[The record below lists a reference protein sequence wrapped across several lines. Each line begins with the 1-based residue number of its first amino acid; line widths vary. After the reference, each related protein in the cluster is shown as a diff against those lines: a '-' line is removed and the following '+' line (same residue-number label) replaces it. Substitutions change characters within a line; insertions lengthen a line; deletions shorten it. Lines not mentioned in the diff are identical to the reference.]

1 MEAFLHDI
9 RKRKCKNVLQTSQK
23 IINEIRKV
31 VIGKDLVVA
40 KVFMAMLAKGHI
52 LIEDIPGVGKT
63 TLALAFSRVLALDY
77 KRVQFTPDT
86 MPSDVTGFSV
96 YNKQTG
102 QFDYKPGAAMCNL
115 FLADEINR
123 TSTKTQAAL
132 LEVMEE
138 GGVTVDGVT
147 HPVPQPYTVI
157 ATQNPIGSA
166 GTQLLPESQLDRFM
180 ICLKMGYPD
189 LASEVNILKG
199 RHNTDPLL
207 NLTPIAAKEDIAA
220 MQQAVAN
227 VHLTDSMYTYMVR
240 LADATRHH
248 PAVEL
253 GVSPRGTLALVS
265 MAKAYAF
272 LLGRDY
278 VIPEDVQGV
287 LFDTCAHRLILSP
300 QARINHLAPQK
311 ILEKILAETP
321 LPPIQQRR
329 TT

>member
-1 MEAFLHDI
+1 MCET
-9 RKRKCKNVLQTSQK
+9 VLQTSQK

-147 HPVPQPYTVI
+147 HTVPQPYTVI

-180 ICLKMGYPD
+180 ICLTMGYPD
-189 LASEVNILKG
+189 LASEINILKG
-199 RHNTDPLL
+199 RHNTDPLQ
-207 NLTPIAAKEDIAA
+207 NLSPIAAKEDIAA
-220 MQQAVAN
+220 MQQAVSN
-227 VHLTDSMYTYMVR
+227 VHLADSLYNYIVR

-248 PAVEL
+248 PAVQL
-253 GVSPRGTLALVS
+253 GVSPRGTLAVVS

-278 VIPEDVQGV
+278 VVPEDVQGI
-287 LFDTCAHRLILSP
+287 LSDTCAHRLILSP
-300 QARINHLAPQK
+300 QAKFNHLAPQK

-329 TT
+329 AT

>member
-1 MEAFLHDI
+1 M
-9 RKRKCKNVLQTSQK
+9 LQTSQK

-180 ICLKMGYPD
+180 ICLTMGYPD

-248 PAVEL
+248 PAVQL

-278 VIPEDVQGV
+278 VVPEDVQGV

>member
-1 MEAFLHDI
+1 MCET
-9 RKRKCKNVLQTSQK
+9 VLQTSQK

-147 HPVPQPYTVI
+147 HTVPQPYTVI

-180 ICLKMGYPD
+180 ICLTMGYPD
-189 LASEVNILKG
+189 LASEINILKG
-199 RHNTDPLL
+199 RHNTDPLQ
-207 NLTPIAAKEDIAA
+207 NLSPIAAKEDIAA
-220 MQQAVAN
+220 MQQVVSN
-227 VHLTDSMYTYMVR
+227 VHLADSLYNYIVR

-248 PAVEL
+248 PAVQL
-253 GVSPRGTLALVS
+253 GVSPRGTLAVVS

-278 VIPEDVQGV
+278 VVPEDVQGI
-287 LFDTCAHRLILSP
+287 LSDTCAHRLILSP
-300 QARINHLAPQK
+300 QAKINHLAPQK

-329 TT
+329 AT

>member
-1 MEAFLHDI
+1 MCET
-9 RKRKCKNVLQTSQK
+9 VLQTSQK

-96 YNKQTG
+96 YTKQTG

-147 HPVPQPYTVI
+147 HTVPQPYTVI

-180 ICLKMGYPD
+180 ICLTMGYPD
-189 LASEVNILKG
+189 LASEINILKG
-199 RHNTDPLL
+199 RHNTDPLQ
-207 NLTPIAAKEDIAA
+207 NLSPIAAKEDIAA
-220 MQQAVAN
+220 MQQAVSN
-227 VHLTDSMYTYMVR
+227 VHLADSLYNYIVR

-248 PAVEL
+248 PAVQL
-253 GVSPRGTLALVS
+253 GVSPRGTLAVVS

-278 VIPEDVQGV
+278 VVPEDVQGI
-287 LFDTCAHRLILSP
+287 LSDTCAHRLILSP
-300 QARINHLAPQK
+300 QAKINHLAPQK

-329 TT
+329 AT

>member
-1 MEAFLHDI
+1 M
-9 RKRKCKNVLQTSQK
+9 LQTSQK

-180 ICLKMGYPD
+180 ICLTMGYPD

-248 PAVEL
+248 PAVQL

>member
-1 MEAFLHDI
+1 M
-9 RKRKCKNVLQTSQK
+9 CKTVLQTSQK

-31 VIGKDLVVA
+31 VVGKDLVIA

-180 ICLKMGYPD
+180 ICLTMGYPD
-189 LASEVNILKG
+189 LASEITILKG

-227 VHLTDSMYTYMVR
+227 VHLTDSLYTYIVR
-240 LADATRHH
+240 LADATRRH
-248 PAVEL
+248 PAVQL

-278 VIPEDVQGV
+278 VVPEDVQGV
-287 LFDTCAHRLILSP
+287 LFDTFAHRLILSP
-300 QARINHLAPQK
+300 QAKINHLAPQK

>member
-1 MEAFLHDI
+1 MTYG
-9 RKRKCKNVLQTSQK
+9 KGSVKNVLQTSQK

-180 ICLKMGYPD
+180 ICLTMGYPD

-248 PAVEL
+248 PAVQL

-278 VIPEDVQGV
+278 VVPEDVQGV

>member
-278 VIPEDVQGV
+278 VVPEDVQGV

>member
-207 NLTPIAAKEDIAA
+207 NLTPIAAKEDITA

-248 PAVEL
+248 PAVQL

-300 QARINHLAPQK
+300 QARINHLDPQK

>member
-1 MEAFLHDI
+1 M
-9 RKRKCKNVLQTSQK
+9 LQTSQK

-147 HPVPQPYTVI
+147 HTVPQPYTVI

-180 ICLKMGYPD
+180 ICLTMGYPD
-189 LASEVNILKG
+189 LASEINILKG
-199 RHNTDPLL
+199 RHNTDPLQ
-207 NLTPIAAKEDIAA
+207 NLSPIAAKEDIAA
-220 MQQAVAN
+220 MQQAVSN
-227 VHLTDSMYTYMVR
+227 VHLADSLYNYIVR

-248 PAVEL
+248 PAVQL
-253 GVSPRGTLALVS
+253 GVSPRGTLAVVS

-278 VIPEDVQGV
+278 VVPEDVQGI
-287 LFDTCAHRLILSP
+287 LSDTCAHRLILSP
-300 QARINHLAPQK
+300 QAKINHLAPQK

-329 TT
+329 AT

>member
-1 MEAFLHDI
+1 MCET
-9 RKRKCKNVLQTSQK
+9 VLQTSQK

-52 LIEDIPGVGKT
+52 LIEDIPDVGKT

-147 HPVPQPYTVI
+147 HTVPQPYTVI

-166 GTQLLPESQLDRFM
+166 GTQLLPESQMDRFM
-180 ICLKMGYPD
+180 ICLTMGYPD
-189 LASEVNILKG
+189 LASEINILKG
-199 RHNTDPLL
+199 RHNTDPLQ
-207 NLTPIAAKEDIAA
+207 NLSPIAAKEDIAA
-220 MQQAVAN
+220 MQQAVSN
-227 VHLTDSMYTYMVR
+227 VHLADSLYNYIVR

-248 PAVEL
+248 PAVQL
-253 GVSPRGTLALVS
+253 GVSPRGTLAVVS

-278 VIPEDVQGV
+278 VVPEDVQGI
-287 LFDTCAHRLILSP
+287 LSDTCAHRLILSP
-300 QARINHLAPQK
+300 QAKINHLAPQK

-329 TT
+329 AT

>member
-1 MEAFLHDI
+1 MCET
-9 RKRKCKNVLQTSQK
+9 VLQTSQK

-147 HPVPQPYTVI
+147 HTVPQPYTVI

-180 ICLKMGYPD
+180 ICLTMGYPD
-189 LASEVNILKG
+189 LASEINILKG
-199 RHNTDPLL
+199 RHNTDPLQ
-207 NLTPIAAKEDIAA
+207 NLSPIAAKEDIAA
-220 MQQAVAN
+220 MQQADSN
-227 VHLTDSMYTYMVR
+227 VHLADSLYNYIVR

-248 PAVEL
+248 PAVQL
-253 GVSPRGTLALVS
+253 GVSPRGTLAVVS

-278 VIPEDVQGV
+278 VVPEDVQGI
-287 LFDTCAHRLILSP
+287 LSDTCAHRLILSP
-300 QARINHLAPQK
+300 QAKINHLAPQK

-329 TT
+329 AT

>member
-1 MEAFLHDI
+1 MCETM
-9 RKRKCKNVLQTSQK
+9 LQTSQK

-147 HPVPQPYTVI
+147 HPVAQPYTVI

-180 ICLKMGYPD
+180 ICLTMGYPD

-199 RHNTDPLL
+199 RHSTDPLL
-207 NLTPIAAKEDIAA
+207 NLTPIAGKEDIAA

-227 VHLTDSMYTYMVR
+227 VHLTDSLYTYIIR
-240 LADATRHH
+240 LADATRRH
-248 PAVEL
+248 PAVQL

-278 VIPEDVQGV
+278 VVPEDVQGV
-287 LFDTCAHRLILSP
+287 LFDTCAHRLILNP
-300 QARINHLAPQK
+300 QAKINHLAPQK

-329 TT
+329 AT